1 MPERRRKF
9 RQEVSRVS
17 DALLLAVGAVEGEM
31 ESRNIKGVKKKSR
44 MFLERAESA
53 LNTLCERE
61 DDFLWRRV
69 PLNGATFMK
78 RFAILREN
86 LYRFAYFLWN
96 EDLGNLAELI
106 ELEVKP
112 SLREWIDAGKQLQ
125 NEKTTSEERIQ
136 PGQAPGFVPLKVP
149 RDSDAAGSGDWC
161 TAGVLH
167 KLARGG
173 LAGFRRVNP
182 GRLRE
187 ALRYGQALAAWNCSY
202 ESARGG
208 MYEASRPQFDRQ
220 IRALLSGK
228 TFRIAIDKADPL
240 AENLAKLCPNC
251 DEFQPKKR
259 THAS

>member
-1 MPERRRKF
+1 M
-9 RQEVSRVS
+9 SRVS

-125 NEKTTSEERIQ
+125 NGKARSGEREKAGH
-136 PGQAPGFVPLKVP
+136 GQGFASPKASL
-149 RDSDAAGSGDWC
+149 DSDAAGSG
-161 TAGVLH
+161 
-167 KLARGG
+167 
-173 LAGFRRVNP
+173 
-182 GRLRE
+182 E
-187 ALRYGQALAAWNCSY
+187 
-202 ESARGG
+202 
-208 MYEASRPQFDRQ
+208 
-220 IRALLSGK
+220 
-228 TFRIAIDKADPL
+228 
-240 AENLAKLCPNC
+240 
-251 DEFQPKKR
+251 
-259 THAS
+259 